1 MIWLGPV
8 SSLFDYL
15 TFALMWFV
23 VCPAALGG
31 TWSTLDNA
39 GQAKFIILFQTGWFI
54 ESIVT
59 QTLVVHVIRSPKVP
73 FIGSRASW
81 QLTMTT
87 IAVMGIGVILP
98 YSPLAQPLGFVPLP
112 WQFWPWLGATLL
124 CYVALAQLVKTWL
137 ARKGWI

>member
-1 MIWLGPV
+1 MTSCSQGTARCAVPV
-8 SSLFDYL
+8 AECS
-15 TFALMWFV
+15 AI
-23 VCPAALGG
+23 
-31 TWSTLDNA
+31 
-39 GQAKFIILFQTGWFI
+39 Q
-54 ESIVT
+54 
-59 QTLVVHVIRSPKVP
+59 
-73 FIGSRASW
+73 SRASW